1 MNIISVIAW
10 FLGAVMWI
18 TFLRHTLQEK
28 KVRHRVGCAAVFAA
42 AGVGTF
48 VPYIAMPE
56 SEMLLLIVSLVL
68 SIALTLWRFS
78 GSVLRRIVFAALPI
92 TLFSLSGLFADCV
105 AQFSAADSHV
115 ITTAITMLLGWALIG
130 TAKTYFSPTKA
141 VHGVTQSTL
150 LLTSVGLSQILYV
163 LLRAAASFGVSQTA
177 VCFLCLTAFGLITV
191 NAIWYH
197 MLALQHQTVRTELE
211 EQLLMQQKND
221 QLRFD
226 ELKYQVE
233 SLQKARHDFHNTL
246 QVIRSLNN
254 DRKPV
259 QVEAYLTSYLDTVN
273 TSNAY
278 VATNSDYVNAIV
290 NAKTAEA
297 RSRGITVENVIS
309 ADIGTCNPVDI
320 ANIIGNL
327 FDNAISACEKT
338 ADHPRIRFHMS
349 VEGDETVLT
358 MKNSI
363 VSSVLNVNPQLATEK
378 TDRANHGYGTKIIRD
393 LAAKYHGYADFYE
406 ERGEFCCRV
415 VLYLG

>member
-150 LLTSVGLSQILYV
+150 LLTSVGLSQFLYV

-211 EQLLMQQKND
+211 EQLLQQQKND

-226 ELKYQVE
+226 ELKYQIE
-233 SLQKARHDFHNTL
+233 TLKKAKHDFNNTL
-246 QVIRSLNN
+246 QVVRRLNN
-254 DRKPV
+254 ERKPA
-259 QVEAYLTSYLDTVN
+259 QVEAYLASYLDATRA
-273 TSNAY
+273 SNAY
-278 VATNSDYVNAIV
+278 VTTNSDYINAIV
-290 NAKTAEA
+290 NIKSAEA
-297 RSRGITVENVIS
+297 RKLGIMVDNVI
-309 ADIGTCNPVDI
+309 AAEIGAFTPVDCS
-320 ANIIGNL
+320 NIIGNL
-327 FDNAISACEKT
+327 FDNAIEACKKVK
-338 ADHPRIRFHMS
+338 DHPRICFRLFT
-349 VEGDETVLT
+349 EGDATVLT
-358 MKNSI
+358 MQNSI
-363 VSSVLNVNPQLATEK
+363 AASVLAFNPQLETAK
-378 TDRANHGYGTKIIRD
+378 TDSANHGFGTKIIRET
-393 LAAKYHGYADFYE
+393 AEKYHGYADFYE

-415 VLYLG
+415 VLYL

>member
-28 KVRHRVGCAAVFAA
+28 KTRHRAGCAAVFAV

-56 SEMLLLIVSLVL
+56 SKMLLLIVSLIL

-105 AQFSAADSHV
+105 AQFIAADSHV
-115 ITTAITMLLGWALIG
+115 ITTAIAMLLGWSLIG
-130 TAKTYFSPTKA
+130 TAKTYFSPMKA
-141 VHGVTQSTL
+141 VHGATQSTL

-197 MLALQHQTVRTELE
+197 MLAAQHQKHRSELE

-226 ELKYQVE
+226 ELKYQIE
-233 SLQKARHDFHNTL
+233 TLKKAKHDFNNTL
-246 QVIRSLNN
+246 QVVRRLNHE
-254 DRKPV
+254 RKPA
-259 QVEAYLTSYLDTVN
+259 QVEEYLASYLNTMR

-278 VATNSDYVNAIV
+278 VATSSDYINAIV
-290 NAKTAEA
+290 NIKTAEA
-297 RSRGITVENVIS
+297 RKLGITVDNVIAS
-309 ADIGTCNPVDI
+309 EIGAFEPVD
-320 ANIIGNL
+320 
-327 FDNAISACEKT
+327 F
-338 ADHPRIRFHMS
+338 
-349 VEGDETVLT
+349 TVPLV
-358 MKNSI
+358 I
-363 VSSVLNVNPQLATEK
+363 LI
-378 TDRANHGYGTKIIRD
+378 D
-393 LAAKYHGYADFYE
+393 
-406 ERGEFCCRV
+406 GEV
-415 VLYLG
+415 VPVAVP